1 MKKII
6 FLASLIG
13 FLAATVFAQE
23 KIETP
28 VWNVGDK
35 WVFTRGNIEA
45 VGVDHNNYILNFSKD
60 IAILENAGFEEI
72 GFEKST
78 LKRIYTLKGTKQEK
92 YTHRLSGIL
101 NFPLYPSKQWQDTFW
116 GTVLTGP
123 WAYKMSHQYSESFI
137 VLGWENVQVRA
148 GKFRAVKLEYKQKII
163 TPGAPMFGQE
173 GWSRYWYAPDVK
185 YFVKCEYDKDFYS
198 GEKGWELISFRL
210 KK

>member
-6 FLASLIG
+6 FLASLIV

-23 KIETP
+23 KIERP
-28 VWNVGDK
+28 VWNVGDR
-35 WVFTRGNIEA
+35 WVFSRGNIEV
-45 VGVDHNNYILNFSKD
+45 VGVDHNSYILNFSKGT
-60 IAILENAGFEEI
+60 AILENSGFEEI

-92 YTHRLSGIL
+92 YTQRQSTIL
-101 NFPLYPSKQWQDTFW
+101 NFPLYPGKQWQDTFW

-123 WAYKMSHQYSESFI
+123 WAYNWRNEYSETFT
-137 VLGWENVQVRA
+137 VLGWEDVQVRA
-148 GKFRAVKLEYKQKII
+148 RKFRAVKLEYRQKII
-163 TPGAPMFGQE
+163 NSGAPMYGVE
-173 GWSRYWYAPDVK
+173 GWSRYWYSPDAK

-198 GEKGWELISFRL
+198 GEKDWELTSYRL